1 MNKNSLKT
9 EMVRFVG
16 GSSFIKKVQL
26 AHFMG
31 FKDPNSCNKYLSGL
45 ESVSRGLYFIP
56 DIVDRLIDG

>member
-16 GSSFIKKVQL
+16 GSSFIKKIQL
-26 AHFMG
+26 AQFLG
-31 FKDPNSCNKYLSGL
+31 FKDPNSVNKYVAGL
-45 ESVSRGLYFIP
+45 ESISRGYFFIP